1 MDYLVQ
7 DSFLFT
13 YSVKDK
19 NYTEKILLIKAI
31 KKKSYPLEHNQLW
44 WFKAHPMI
52 FLKSFI

>member
-13 YSVKDK
+13 YSVKDT

-31 KKKSYPLEHNQLW
+31 KKKSYPLEHNQLL
-44 WFKAHPMI
+44 I
-52 FLKSFI
+52 GDE